1 MFKNEQ
7 LTEEMLGLEKFAFK
21 LTANK
26 HDADDLLQST
36 ILRAIEKKHL
46 FQEGTDLFK
55 WSSKIMYNLFV
66 SNYRRKVKYET
77 KNDPEDYI
85 SKQYVEAPQ
94 DSQIELMQVKEA
106 IEQLSEEHKEI
117 LILVCIQGMRY
128 QDVSAK
134 LKVPVGTVRSR
145 LSRARHQLSV
155 CMDDHT
161 DKARNTRLSLNK
173 VKTEDRSSL

>member
-94 DSQIELMQVKEA
+94 DSQIEPMQVKEA
-106 IEQLSEEHKEI
+106 IEQLSWVEHLHNEHIVRLGAELLSDQEI
-117 LILVCIQGMRY
+117 LNAYIEKYGINDL
-128 QDVSAK
+128 
-134 LKVPVGTVRSR
+134 LT
-145 LSRARHQLSV
+145 
-155 CMDDHT
+155 
-161 DKARNTRLSLNK
+161 
-173 VKTEDRSSL
+173 